1 MSGIGKM
8 SKALQILRMRAGD
21 AAKGL
26 DETTDAAKELGKGD
40 VGKGLDDV
48 TKGTKRAKEDAKEVE
63 EVLKRI
69 SLRSGSGSSATTG
82 GGSSSS
88 GGGTSGPGA
97 ADDRTLI
104 ERLSQQDVISR
115 LQGTKTNFADGGG
128 VDIGAYLEKYVELYM
143 ELLVKGADRTLTPR
157 RQRVIEEALYRRDI
171 GAQDIIRRF
180 GGTEGKKLNFSQLES
195 DIKKLLRAQQD
206 VARAAKRSGTTSTT
220 GTTGRTKT
228 EACSQPTALSILQQS
243 GALR

>member
-1 MSGIGKM
+1 MSGIG
-8 SKALQILRMRAGD
+8 SLSRALKVLRARAGD

-26 DETTDAAKELGKGD
+26 EEATEAAKDLGKED
-40 VGKGLDDV
+40 AGKGLEKV
-48 TKGTKRAKEDAKEVE
+48 TKGTERAKEDAKEVE
-63 EVLKRI
+63 EILKRI
-69 SLRSGSGSSATTG
+69 SLRSGSG
-82 GGSSSS
+82 GGSSTTSS
-88 GGGTSGPGA
+88 GGGGGATSSGPGT

-115 LQGTKTNFADGGG
+115 LQGTKTTFADGGG

-180 GGTEGKKLNFSQLES
+180 GGTEGKRLNFSQLES

-206 VARAAKRSGTTSTT
+206 EARAAKRSGTTSTS

-228 EACSQPTALSILQQS
+228 ESCSQPTALSILQQS